1 MDHIFLGGEK
11 HTLNGF
17 KKRCSVINRHNHKIM
32 NRVLDIDIPNK
43 KLIRMRE
50 PREMSNSKKRRSS
63 WTRELFRETMT
74 NE

>member
-1 MDHIFLGGEK
+1 MI
-11 HTLNGF
+11 
-17 KKRCSVINRHNHKIM
+17 V
-32 NRVLDIDIPNK
+32 IDIPNK
-43 KLIRMRE
+43 KLMRISE